1 MSIGT
6 VLDETRTLFTR
17 FCPRFLPS
25 TIAEAAMAPF
35 SAIAITHFRLRDASA
50 APPTAADL

>member
-1 MSIGT
+1 VSIGT
-6 VLDETRTLFTR
+6 VLDVTWTLFTR
-17 FCPRFLPS
+17 FYPRFLAR

-50 APPTAADL
+50 APPPAADA